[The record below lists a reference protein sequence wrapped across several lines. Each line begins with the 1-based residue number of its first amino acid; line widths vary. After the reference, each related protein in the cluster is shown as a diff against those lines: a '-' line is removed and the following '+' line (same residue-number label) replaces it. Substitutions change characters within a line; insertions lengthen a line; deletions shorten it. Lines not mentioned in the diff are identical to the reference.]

1 MTKLTKHINPGDDV
15 SLADVKANF
24 SDLSSASSSV
34 GKDEIDVGSIDYR
47 HLSGDWKYVAGY
59 RDYSTAIPATG
70 PTISTTELLLPTS
83 AGVYTRVGVGNP
95 VVIIARLVF
104 ASTGNSYG
112 RFGIYVGGAKV
123 GDSMPIR
130 LEADRTQSYTLFY
143 MYKSTLELELIEF
156 RADTASGP
164 TAANF
169 TISDFE
175 MSIFSVRS

>member
-1 MTKLTKHINPGDDV
+1 MTKLTKHIEPGSDV

-59 RDYSTAIPATG
+59 RDYSTSIASGAIA
-70 PTISTTELLLPTS
+70 TTELLLPTS

-95 VVIIARLVF
+95 VVVVARLMF
-104 ASTGNSYG
+104 AATGNSYG